1 MRKTNLTAQTEFVQ
15 DRQIY
20 QRVLLEE
27 IPRAQDFVW
36 IGTSDLKDL
45 HVDKRGRMVPFLE
58 ILSDLIRQHVS
69 VRLIHAKEPGKA
81 FRDDFDR
88 YPNLIGGMERLLC
101 PRIHFKCVV
110 ADGRFAYTGSANLT
124 GAGMGAKS
132 DKRRNFES
140 GIVTTDPAM
149 VKAIMEQFDTVWRGA
164 YCPDCGRKDY
174 CADFKDILGR

>member
-1 MRKTNLTAQTEFVQ
+1 MVNMIKTELVR

-27 IPRAQDFVW
+27 IPRAQDFLW

-45 HVDKRGRMVPFLE
+45 HVDKRSRMVPFLE
-58 ILSDLIRQHVS
+58 VLSDLIKQQVS
-69 VRLIHAKEPGKA
+69 VRLIHAKEPGKP
-81 FRDDFDR
+81 FREDFDR

-101 PRIHFKCVV
+101 PRVHFKCVV
-110 ADGRFAYTGSANLT
+110 VDGRFAYVGSANLT

-140 GIVTTDPAM
+140 GVVTTDPAM
-149 VKAIMEQFDTVWRGA
+149 VTAIMEQFDTVWRGA
-164 YCPDCGRKDY
+164 YCRDCGRKEY
-174 CADFKDILGR
+174 CADYKDILDP